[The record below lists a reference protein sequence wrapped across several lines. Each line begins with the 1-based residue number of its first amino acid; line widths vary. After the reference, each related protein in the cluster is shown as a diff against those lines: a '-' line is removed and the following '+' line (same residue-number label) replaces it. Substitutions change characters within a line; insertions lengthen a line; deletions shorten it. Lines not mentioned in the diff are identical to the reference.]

1 MTKETDENIN
11 DNLSDE
17 EDVGSI
23 IANPQPLDAIPEGN
37 NVNVDDTI
45 FLLEN
50 EEIAAIDNMER
61 HAPDVENEEHT
72 EEEFSSRS
80 RCTAAGRGLDRL
92 EMSFDGKKYTHGC
105 QRQFL
110 MVKED

>member
-1 MTKETDENIN
+1 
-11 DNLSDE
+11 
-17 EDVGSI
+17 
-23 IANPQPLDAIPEGN
+23 
-37 NVNVDDTI
+37 
-45 FLLEN
+45 
-50 EEIAAIDNMER
+50 MER

-92 EMSFDGKKYTHGC
+92 EMSFDGKMYTHGR

-110 MVKED
+110 TVKKDYDINQDMDFTTPLHATLYLFK